1 MARMKLSDLKKVVEA
16 IEANKV
22 TEDPVVDFWI
32 EQAFLPKGGLPLV
45 DFEIDYETFLATP
58 TDDMVDAQGLREI
71 GDFRLPL
78 KVIPK

>member
-22 TEDPVVDFWI
+22 TEDPAVDFWV
-32 EQAFLPKGGLPLV
+32 EEAVLPRGGLPLI
-45 DFEIDYETFLATP
+45 DFEINYESFLAEP
-58 TDDMVDAQGLREI
+58 TDDMVDGKGTHEI
-71 GDFRLPL
+71 GDFCIPL

>member
-32 EQAFLPKGGLPLV
+32 PFKDIPQGYMI
-45 DFEIDYETFLATP
+45 DFEINYKTFLAEP
-58 TDDMVDAQGLREI
+58 TDDMVNIKGSHEI
-71 GDFRLPL
+71 GDFCIPL